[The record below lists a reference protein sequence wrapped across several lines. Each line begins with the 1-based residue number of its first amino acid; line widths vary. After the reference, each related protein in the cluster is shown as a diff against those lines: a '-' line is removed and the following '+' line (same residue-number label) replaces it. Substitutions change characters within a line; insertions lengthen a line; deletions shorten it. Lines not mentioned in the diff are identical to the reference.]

1 MWLVVFVGKDVWCD
15 VDDDGTA
22 PSLRARDD
30 DIDDRDGL
38 CIDDRMV
45 SGCDRIGM
53 DVYTSFVEW
62 LGIRVVAAAV
72 AAAADV
78 RLRPGS
84 LFCRLRI
91 KYFSTAAS

>member
-1 MWLVVFVGKDVWCD
+1 
-15 VDDDGTA
+15 VDDVGTA

-30 DIDDRDGL
+30 DDIDDRDGF

-62 LGIRVVAAAV
+62 LGIRVVAAA
-72 AAAADV
+72 AAADV

-84 LFCRLRI
+84 LLCRLRI